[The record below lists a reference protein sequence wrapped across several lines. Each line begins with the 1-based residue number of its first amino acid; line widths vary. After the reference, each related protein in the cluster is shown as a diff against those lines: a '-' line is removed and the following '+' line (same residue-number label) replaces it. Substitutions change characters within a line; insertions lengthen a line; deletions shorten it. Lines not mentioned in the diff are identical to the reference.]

1 MTVHPDAANGIADG
15 GLARVE
21 SALGSLSVRVRH
33 DARQRRDVALVPK
46 GGHFDA
52 GRAANAL
59 LRARLTD
66 FGEGAALYDERVR
79 LVAP

>member
-1 MTVHPDAANGIADG
+1 MPVIVLVPSSNPGASIVASWSSIT
-15 GLARVE
+15 
-21 SALGSLSVRVRH
+21 
-33 DARQRRDVALVPK
+33 DVALAPK

-79 LVAP
+79 IVAV